1 MSISEHK
8 HMSEVVPAR
17 AQRLEVFTGAG
28 RRRSWTPGEKAWIV
42 AESYTEGATACQ
54 VARRHGLTPQQLFTW
69 RRQARQPAMAATGAK
84 PPQFVPAVVAALLP
98 ERATRG
104 RRRKRM
110 RQVDR
115 TSGSI
120 EVEIEGVTVRIGR
133 GSDAKTVTAV
143 LRALKAGA

>member
-8 HMSEVVPAR
+8 HVSEVVPAP

-28 RRRSWTPGEKAWIV
+28 RRRSWTSREKASIV
-42 AESYTEGATACQ
+42 AESYSEGATACQ

-69 RRQARQPAMAATGAK
+69 RRQARQPAVMGVDSE
-84 PPQFVPAVVAALLP
+84 PQFVPAVVETALP
-98 ERATRG
+98 ERAVRG
-104 RRRKRM
+104 RRRKRT

-133 GSDAKTVTAV
+133 GAEAKTVAAV
-143 LRALKAGA
+143 LRALKANT

>member
-8 HMSEVVPAR
+8 HVSEVVPAP

-28 RRRSWTPGEKAWIV
+28 RRRSWTPEEKASIV

-69 RRQARQPAMAATGAK
+69 RRQARQPLASTDTETAR
-84 PPQFVPAVVAALLP
+84 FVPAVVETALP
-98 ERATRG
+98 ERAGRG

-110 RQVDR
+110 RRADR
-115 TSGSI
+115 ISGSI

-133 GSDAKTVTAV
+133 GAEAKTVAAV
-143 LRALKAGA
+143 LRALKADA